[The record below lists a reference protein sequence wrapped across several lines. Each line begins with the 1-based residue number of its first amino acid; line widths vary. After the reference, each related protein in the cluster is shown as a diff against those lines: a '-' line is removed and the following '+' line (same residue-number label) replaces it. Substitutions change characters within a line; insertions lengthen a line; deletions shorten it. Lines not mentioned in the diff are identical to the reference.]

1 MSDEQI
7 YDSDPNEDT
16 SWLVTYGDM
25 VTLLMAFFVLMYS
38 ASKVSEEKYEQV
50 AQSIAQ
56 GFNSPGPDAIV
67 EIASSESA
75 ESESTEEVTV
85 LSPLTNAKEM
95 LDQLIEERD
104 LDGEMSTSFT
114 PTGLKIELSSSSFFG
129 SGSADVKESMV
140 PSLIELS
147 EVLQSLPD
155 GDYQV
160 EVEGHTDNV
169 PINTARFPSNWELS
183 SLRAVN
189 VARLFEAT
197 GVKKNQL
204 SAIAYA
210 DTKPKEPNFDA
221 NGRAIPENQA
231 TNRRVVVHVKSLSVT
246 NQANVD

>member
-1 MSDEQI
+1 MSDDQI

-67 EIASSESA
+67 EIASSES
-75 ESESTEEVTV
+75 ESTESTEEVTV
-85 LSPLTNAKEM
+85 LSPLTKAKEM

-129 SGSADVKESMV
+129 SGSADVRESMV

-183 SLRAVN
+183 SLRAIN
-189 VARLFEAT
+189 VAHIFEDT
-197 GVKKNQL
+197 GIQKDRL

-210 DTKPKEPNFDA
+210 DTRPEAPNTDA
-221 NGRAIPENQA
+221 NGIDIPENQA
-231 TNRRVVVHVKSLSVT
+231 KNRRVVVHVTRHEVM
-246 NQANVD
+246 

>member
-7 YDSDPNEDT
+7 YDSDPSEDT

-25 VTLLMAFFVLMYS
+25 VTLLMAFFVLMFS

-75 ESESTEEVTV
+75 EEVTV

-104 LDGEMSTSFT
+104 LDGEMTTSFT

-129 SGSADVKESMV
+129 SGSADVRESMV
-140 PSLIELS
+140 PSLVELS

-183 SLRAVN
+183 SLRAIN
-189 VARLFEAT
+189 VAHIFEDT
-197 GVKKNQL
+197 GIQVCRCPQR
-204 SAIAYA
+204 YVQ
-210 DTKPKEPNFDA
+210 
-221 NGRAIPENQA
+221 R
-231 TNRRVVVHVKSLSVT
+231 
-246 NQANVD
+246 

>member
-1 MSDEQI
+1 MSDDQI

-67 EIASSESA
+67 EIASSESTEI
-75 ESESTEEVTV
+75 ESIEEVTV

-129 SGSADVKESMV
+129 SGSADVRETMV
-140 PSLIELS
+140 PSLVELS

-183 SLRAVN
+183 SLRAIN
-189 VARLFEAT
+189 VAHIFEDT
-197 GVKKNQL
+197 GIQKDRL

-210 DTKPKEPNFDA
+210 DTRPEAPNTDT
-221 NGRAIPENQA
+221 NGINIPENQA
-231 TNRRVVVHVKSLSVT
+231 KNRRVVVHVTRHEVM
-246 NQANVD
+246 

>member
-25 VTLLMAFFVLMYS
+25 VTLLMAFCVLMYS

-67 EIASSESA
+67 EIASRESA
-75 ESESTEEVTV
+75 EIESTEEVTM

-129 SGSADVKESMV
+129 SGSADVRETMV

-183 SLRAVN
+183 SLRAIN
-189 VARLFEAT
+189 VAHIFEDT
-197 GVKKNQL
+197 GIRKDRL

-210 DTKPKEPNFDA
+210 DTRPEAPNTDA
-221 NGRAIPENQA
+221 NGINIPENQA
-231 TNRRVVVHVKSLSVT
+231 KNRRVVVHVTRHEVM
-246 NQANVD
+246 

>member
-1 MSDEQI
+1 MSDDQI

-56 GFNSPGPDAIV
+56 GFNSPGPDAIA

-75 ESESTEEVTV
+75 DSEIIEEVTV
-85 LSPLTNAKEM
+85 LSPLTNAKAM

-129 SGSADVKESMV
+129 SGSADVRESMV

-147 EVLQSLPD
+147 GVLQSLSD

-183 SLRAVN
+183 SLRAIN
-189 VARLFEAT
+189 VAHIFEDT
-197 GVKKNQL
+197 GIQKDRL

-210 DTKPKEPNFDA
+210 DTRPEAPNTDA
-221 NGRAIPENQA
+221 NGINIPENQA
-231 TNRRVVVHVKSLSVT
+231 KNRRVVIHVTRHEVM
-246 NQANVD
+246 

>member
-7 YDSDPNEDT
+7 YDSDPSEDT

-67 EIASSESA
+67 EIASSEIA
-75 ESESTEEVTV
+75 ESESTESEGTEEVTV
-85 LSPLTNAKEM
+85 LSPLTNAKAM

-104 LDGEMSTSFT
+104 LTGEMTTSFT

-129 SGSADVKESMV
+129 SGSADVRESMV

-147 EVLQSLPD
+147 GVLQSLPD

-183 SLRAVN
+183 SLRAIN
-189 VARLFEAT
+189 VAHIFEDT
-197 GVKKNQL
+197 GIQKDRL

-210 DTKPKEPNFDA
+210 DTRPEAPNTDV
-221 NGRAIPENQA
+221 NGINIPENQA
-231 TNRRVVVHVKSLSVT
+231 KNRRVVVHVTRYEVM
-246 NQANVD
+246 

>member
-7 YDSDPNEDT
+7 YDSDPSEDT
-16 SWLVTYGDM
+16 SWLMTYGDM

-67 EIASSESA
+67 EIASSEIA

-85 LSPLTNAKEM
+85 LSPLTNAKAM

-104 LDGEMSTSFT
+104 LDGEMTTSFT

-183 SLRAVN
+183 SLRAIN
-189 VARLFEAT
+189 VAHIFEDT
-197 GVKKNQL
+197 GIQKDRL

-210 DTKPKEPNFDA
+210 DTRPEAPNTDV
-221 NGRAIPENQA
+221 NGINIPENQA
-231 TNRRVVVHVKSLSVT
+231 KNRRVVVHVTRHEVM
-246 NQANVD
+246 

>member
-7 YDSDPNEDT
+7 YDSDPSEDT
-16 SWLVTYGDM
+16 SWLMTYGDM

-67 EIASSESA
+67 EIASSEIA

-85 LSPLTNAKEM
+85 LSPLTNAKAM

-104 LDGEMSTSFT
+104 LDGEMTTSFT

-129 SGSADVKESMV
+129 SGSADVRESMV

-147 EVLQSLPD
+147 GVLQSLPD

-183 SLRAVN
+183 SLRAIN
-189 VARLFEAT
+189 VAHIFEDT
-197 GVKKNQL
+197 GIQKDRL

-210 DTKPKEPNFDA
+210 DTRPEAPNTDV
-221 NGRAIPENQA
+221 NGINIPENQA
-231 TNRRVVVHVKSLSVT
+231 KNRRVVVHVTRYEVM
-246 NQANVD
+246 

>member
-7 YDSDPNEDT
+7 YDSDPSEDT

-67 EIASSESA
+67 EIASRESI
-75 ESESTEEVTV
+75 ESESPEEVTV

-95 LDQLIEERD
+95 LDKLIKERD
-104 LDGEMSTSFT
+104 LTGEMTTSFT

-129 SGSADVKESMV
+129 SGSADVRESMV

-183 SLRAVN
+183 SLRAIN
-189 VARLFEAT
+189 VAHIFEDT
-197 GVKKNQL
+197 GIQKDRL

-210 DTKPKEPNFDA
+210 DTRPEAPNTDA
-221 NGRAIPENQA
+221 NGINIPENQA
-231 TNRRVVVHVKSLSVT
+231 KNRRVVVHVTRYEVM
-246 NQANVD
+246 

>member
-56 GFNSPGPDAIV
+56 GFNSAGPDAIV
-67 EIASSESA
+67 EIASSEST
-75 ESESTEEVTV
+75 ESESADSEIIEEVTV

-147 EVLQSLPD
+147 GVLQSLPD

-183 SLRAVN
+183 SLRAIN
-189 VARLFEAT
+189 VAHIFEDT
-197 GVKKNQL
+197 GIQKDRL

-210 DTKPKEPNFDA
+210 DTRPEAPNTDV
-221 NGRAIPENQA
+221 NGINIPDNQA
-231 TNRRVVVHVKSLSVT
+231 KNRRVVVHVTRHEVM
-246 NQANVD
+246 

>member
-7 YDSDPNEDT
+7 YDSDPSEDT

-67 EIASSESA
+67 EIASSES
-75 ESESTEEVTV
+75 TEEVTV
-85 LSPLTNAKEM
+85 LSPLTNAKAM

-104 LDGEMSTSFT
+104 LDGEMTTSFT

-183 SLRAVN
+183 SLRAIN
-189 VARLFEAT
+189 VAHIFEDT
-197 GVKKNQL
+197 GIQKDRL

-210 DTKPKEPNFDA
+210 DTRPEAPNTDV
-221 NGRAIPENQA
+221 NGINIPENQA
-231 TNRRVVVHVKSLSVT
+231 KNRRVVVHVTRYEVM
-246 NQANVD
+246 

>member
-67 EIASSESA
+67 EIVSGESA
-75 ESESTEEVTV
+75 DSESTEEVTV
-85 LSPLTNAKEM
+85 LSPLSNAKEM

-129 SGSADVKESMV
+129 SGSADVRESMV

-183 SLRAVN
+183 SLRAIN
-189 VARLFEAT
+189 VAHIFEDT
-197 GVKKNQL
+197 GIQKDRL

-210 DTKPKEPNFDA
+210 DTRPEAPNTDA
-221 NGRAIPENQA
+221 NGINIPENQA
-231 TNRRVVVHVKSLSVT
+231 KNRRVVVHVTRHEVM
-246 NQANVD
+246 

>member
-7 YDSDPNEDT
+7 YDSDPSEDT

-25 VTLLMAFFVLMYS
+25 VTLLMAFFVLMFS

-67 EIASSESA
+67 EIASSEIA
-75 ESESTEEVTV
+75 ESESTESEGTEEVTV
-85 LSPLTNAKEM
+85 LSPLTNAKAM

-104 LDGEMSTSFT
+104 LTGEMTTSFT

-129 SGSADVKESMV
+129 SGSADVRESMV

-147 EVLQSLPD
+147 GVLQSLPD

-183 SLRAVN
+183 SLRAIN
-189 VARLFEAT
+189 VAHIFEDT
-197 GVKKNQL
+197 GIQKDRL

-210 DTKPKEPNFDA
+210 DTRPEAPNTDV
-221 NGRAIPENQA
+221 NGINIPENQA
-231 TNRRVVVHVKSLSVT
+231 KNRRVVVHVTRYEVM
-246 NQANVD
+246 

>member
-67 EIASSESA
+67 EIVSGESA
-75 ESESTEEVTV
+75 DSESTEEGTV
-85 LSPLTNAKEM
+85 LSPLSNAKEM

-129 SGSADVKESMV
+129 SGSADVRESMV

-183 SLRAVN
+183 SLRAIN
-189 VARLFEAT
+189 VAHIFEDT
-197 GVKKNQL
+197 GIQKDRL

-210 DTKPKEPNFDA
+210 DTRPEAPNTDA
-221 NGRAIPENQA
+221 NGINIPDNQA
-231 TNRRVVVHVKSLSVT
+231 KNRRVVVHVTRHEVM
-246 NQANVD
+246 

>member
-67 EIASSESA
+67 EIASRESI
-75 ESESTEEVTV
+75 ESESPEEVTV

-95 LDQLIEERD
+95 LDKLIKERD
-104 LDGEMSTSFT
+104 LTGEMTTSFT

-129 SGSADVKESMV
+129 SGSADVRESMV

-183 SLRAVN
+183 SLRAIN
-189 VARLFEAT
+189 VAHIFEDT
-197 GVKKNQL
+197 GIQKDRL

-210 DTKPKEPNFDA
+210 DTRPEAPNTDA
-221 NGRAIPENQA
+221 NGINIPENQA
-231 TNRRVVVHVKSLSVT
+231 KNRRVVVHVTRYEVM
-246 NQANVD
+246 

>member
-67 EIASSESA
+67 EIVNSESA
-75 ESESTEEVTV
+75 DSESTEEVTV
-85 LSPLTNAKEM
+85 LSPLSNAKEM

-129 SGSADVKESMV
+129 SGSADVRESMV

-183 SLRAVN
+183 SLRAIN
-189 VARLFEAT
+189 VAHIFEDT
-197 GVKKNQL
+197 GIQKDRL

-210 DTKPKEPNFDA
+210 DTRPEAPNTDA
-221 NGRAIPENQA
+221 NGINIPDNQA
-231 TNRRVVVHVKSLSVT
+231 KNRRVVVHVTRHEVM
-246 NQANVD
+246 

>member
-1 MSDEQI
+1 MSDDQI

-67 EIASSESA
+67 EIASSEIT
-75 ESESTEEVTV
+75 ESDSTEEVTV
-85 LSPLTNAKEM
+85 LSPLTKAKEM

-104 LDGEMSTSFT
+104 LDGEMNTSFT

-129 SGSADVKESMV
+129 SGSADVRESMV

-147 EVLQSLPD
+147 EVLQSLPE

-183 SLRAVN
+183 SLRAIN
-189 VARLFEAT
+189 VAHIFEDT
-197 GVKKNQL
+197 GIQKDRL

-210 DTKPKEPNFDA
+210 DTRPEAPNTDA
-221 NGRAIPENQA
+221 KGVNIPENQA
-231 TNRRVVVHVKSLSVT
+231 KNRRVVVHVTRHEVM
-246 NQANVD
+246 

>member
-7 YDSDPNEDT
+7 YDSDPSEDT

-67 EIASSESA
+67 EITSVNSA
-75 ESESTEEVTV
+75 TEVTV
-85 LSPLTNAKEM
+85 LSPLNAAKEM
-95 LDQLIEERD
+95 LDQLIEERN

-114 PTGLKIELSSSSFFG
+114 PTGLKIELSSSSFFD
-129 SGSADVKESMV
+129 SGSADVRESMV

-147 EVLQSLPD
+147 QVLQSLPA

-183 SLRAVN
+183 SLRAIN
-189 VARLFEAT
+189 VAHIFEDT
-197 GVKKNQL
+197 GMQKDRL

-210 DTKPKEPNFDA
+210 DTRPEVPNTDPEGI
-221 NGRAIPENQA
+221 NIPENQA
-231 TNRRVVVHVKSLSVT
+231 KNRRVVVHVTRYEVL
-246 NQANVD
+246 

>member
-67 EIASSESA
+67 EIASSEST
-75 ESESTEEVTV
+75 ESESADSEIIEEVTV

-183 SLRAVN
+183 SLRAIN
-189 VARLFEAT
+189 VAHIFEDT
-197 GVKKNQL
+197 GIQKDRL

-210 DTKPKEPNFDA
+210 DTRPEAPNTDTSGI
-221 NGRAIPENQA
+221 NIPENQA
-231 TNRRVVVHVKSLSVT
+231 KNRRVVVHVTRHEVM
-246 NQANVD
+246 

>member
-67 EIASSESA
+67 EIASSESV
-75 ESESTEEVTV
+75 EIEITEEVTV

-129 SGSADVKESMV
+129 SGSADVRESMV
-140 PSLIELS
+140 PRL
-147 EVLQSLPD
+147 
-155 GDYQV
+155 
-160 EVEGHTDNV
+160 
-169 PINTARFPSNWELS
+169 LS
-183 SLRAVN
+183 SVRYCKVFQRETIKLR
-189 VARLFEAT
+189 
-197 GVKKNQL
+197 
-204 SAIAYA
+204 
-210 DTKPKEPNFDA
+210 
-221 NGRAIPENQA
+221 
-231 TNRRVVVHVKSLSVT
+231 
-246 NQANVD
+246 

>member
-67 EIASSESA
+67 EIASSES
-75 ESESTEEVTV
+75 TEEVTV

-129 SGSADVKESMV
+129 SGSADVRELMI

-183 SLRAVN
+183 SLRAIN
-189 VARLFEAT
+189 VAHIFEDT
-197 GVKKNQL
+197 GIRKDRL

-210 DTKPKEPNFDA
+210 DTRPEAPNTDA
-221 NGRAIPENQA
+221 NGINIPENQA
-231 TNRRVVVHVKSLSVT
+231 KNRRVVVHVTRHEVM
-246 NQANVD
+246 

>member
-67 EIASSESA
+67 EIVSSESI
-75 ESESTEEVTV
+75 ESESIEEVTV
-85 LSPLTNAKEM
+85 LSPLTKAKEM

-129 SGSADVKESMV
+129 SGSADVKESMI

-183 SLRAVN
+183 SLRAIN
-189 VARLFEAT
+189 VAHIFEDT
-197 GVKKNQL
+197 GIQKDRL

-210 DTKPKEPNFDA
+210 DTRPEAPNTDA
-221 NGRAIPENQA
+221 NGINVPENQA
-231 TNRRVVVHVKSLSVT
+231 KNRRVVVHVTRHEVM
-246 NQANVD
+246 

>member
-7 YDSDPNEDT
+7 YDSDPSEDT

-67 EIASSESA
+67 EIASSEST

-85 LSPLTNAKEM
+85 LSPLTNAKAM

-104 LDGEMSTSFT
+104 LDGEMTTSFT

-183 SLRAVN
+183 SLRAIN
-189 VARLFEAT
+189 VAHIFEDT
-197 GVKKNQL
+197 GIQKDRL

-210 DTKPKEPNFDA
+210 DTRPEAPNTDV
-221 NGRAIPENQA
+221 NGINIPENQA
-231 TNRRVVVHVKSLSVT
+231 KNRRVVVHVTRYEVM
-246 NQANVD
+246 

>member
-67 EIASSESA
+67 EIVSSESA
-75 ESESTEEVTV
+75 DSESTEEVTV
-85 LSPLTNAKEM
+85 LSPLSNAKEM

-129 SGSADVKESMV
+129 SGSADVRESMV

-183 SLRAVN
+183 SLRAIN
-189 VARLFEAT
+189 VAHIFEDT
-197 GVKKNQL
+197 GIQKNRL

-210 DTKPKEPNFDA
+210 DTRPEAPNTDA
-221 NGRAIPENQA
+221 NGINIPENQA
-231 TNRRVVVHVKSLSVT
+231 KNRRVVVHVTRHEVM
-246 NQANVD
+246 

>member
-67 EIASSESA
+67 EIVSGESA
-75 ESESTEEVTV
+75 DSESTEEVTV

-183 SLRAVN
+183 SLRAIN
-189 VARLFEAT
+189 VAHIFEDT
-197 GVKKNQL
+197 GIQKDRL

-210 DTKPKEPNFDA
+210 DTRPEAPNTDA
-221 NGRAIPENQA
+221 DGINIPENQA
-231 TNRRVVVHVKSLSVT
+231 KNRRVVVHVT
-246 NQANVD
+246 RHEAI

>member
-67 EIASSESA
+67 EIVSSEGA
-75 ESESTEEVTV
+75 DSESTEEVTV
-85 LSPLTNAKEM
+85 LSPLSNAKEM

-129 SGSADVKESMV
+129 SGSADVRESMV

-183 SLRAVN
+183 SLRAIN
-189 VARLFEAT
+189 VAHIFEDT
-197 GVKKNQL
+197 GIQKDRL

-210 DTKPKEPNFDA
+210 DTRPEAPNTDA
-221 NGRAIPENQA
+221 NGINIPENQA
-231 TNRRVVVHVKSLSVT
+231 KNRRVVVHVTRHEVM
-246 NQANVD
+246 

>member
-67 EIASSESA
+67 EIASSESV
-75 ESESTEEVTV
+75 EIEITEEVTV

-129 SGSADVKESMV
+129 SGSADVRESMV

-147 EVLQSLPD
+147 EVLQSLPE

-183 SLRAVN
+183 SLRAIN
-189 VARLFEAT
+189 VAHIFEDT
-197 GVKKNQL
+197 GIQKDRL

-210 DTKPKEPNFDA
+210 DTRPEAPNTDA
-221 NGRAIPENQA
+221 NGINIPENQA
-231 TNRRVVVHVKSLSVT
+231 KNRRVVVHVTRHEVM
-246 NQANVD
+246 

>member
-67 EIASSESA
+67 EIASSES
-75 ESESTEEVTV
+75 TEEVTV

-129 SGSADVKESMV
+129 SGSADVRESMI

-183 SLRAVN
+183 SLRAIN
-189 VARLFEAT
+189 VAHIFEDT
-197 GVKKNQL
+197 GIRKDRL

-210 DTKPKEPNFDA
+210 DTRPEAPNTDA
-221 NGRAIPENQA
+221 NGINIPENQA
-231 TNRRVVVHVKSLSVT
+231 KNRRVVVHVTRYEVM
-246 NQANVD
+246 